1 MAPVVKVYRNEKMKK
16 ETAVV
21 TGGGKGIGRELAL
34 RLATLGYN
42 VVLAARNEGEIE
54 AVAELC
60 RDGVCEALP
69 LVTDVT
75 DEESVMQLFEA
86 AGERFGSVDLLVNN
100 AGIGVFK
107 PLVETTLEE
116 WRMVIETNLNGA
128 FICAREAF
136 RIMMEQGSGGTIVN
150 IASVVGIKGYPNQG
164 AYTASKHGMVG
175 LTKVLAEEGRE
186 HKIKVHVICP
196 GGVATEM
203 VRQSRPDLDPDEI
216 IQPGDVADLLEY
228 LVKLP
233 PRVSVDL
240 VHLRRFNSSA
250 F

>member
-1 MAPVVKVYRNEKMKK
+1 MKK

-21 TGGGKGIGRELAL
+21 TGAGKGIGRELAL
-34 RLATLGYN
+34 RLAKLDYN
-42 VVLAARNEGEIE
+42 IVLAARNEGELK

-60 RDGVCEALP
+60 RAAGCAALP
-69 LVTDVT
+69 VVTDVT
-75 DEESVMQLFEA
+75 DEAAVVNLFKAVREH
-86 AGERFGSVDLLVNN
+86 FGGVDLLVNN
-100 AGIGVFK
+100 AGMGVFK
-107 PLVETTLEE
+107 TLAETTLAE
-116 WRMVIETNLNGA
+116 WRLVIETNLNGA
-128 FICAREAF
+128 FVCAREAF
-136 RIMMEQGSGGTIVN
+136 RIMMTQESGGTIVN

-186 HKIKVHVICP
+186 YKIKAHVICP

-203 VRQSRPDLDPDEI
+203 VRQSRPDLNPDEI
-216 IQPGDVADLLEY
+216 IQPEDVADLLEY

-240 VHLRRFNSSA
+240 VHLRRFNSSS